1 MKRIQIIPGHYGSG
15 KTEYAVNLALHLV
28 QEHENVALAD
38 MDIVNPYFRSYEQA
52 KRLEEAGVRVIV
64 TSCGG
69 IADIPAINPEVM
81 SIFQQEKW
89 TGVLDIGGDPIGAR
103 VLARFAP
110 QLKPEDFD
118 LYFVLNANRPE
129 TRTVD
134 SALEY
139 MRAIEAE
146 CRQKVTGIINNTHL
160 CAETTPEEII
170 KGANKQVENTIKT
183 IKESQAEKETTQEAR
198 KELQGFMSILAARK
212 EKEQKDK
219 DDYIEKKIKQ
229 IDARRERQKQR
240 KVQRADEK
248 AQQEIREQIAE
259 QERLRAF
266 RSAPLTVGEKVRVKE
281 NGMVGEVVKLV
292 QKEV

>member
-1 MKRIQIIPGHYGSG
+1 MKRIQIITGHYGSG

-110 QLKPEDFD
+110 QLKPEEFD
-118 LYFVLNANRPE
+118 LLFVLNANRPE
-129 TRTVD
+129 TKDVE
-134 SALEY
+134 SALQY
-139 MRAIEAE
+139 MQGIEAE
-146 CRQKVTGIINNTHL
+146 CRQKVTGIVNNTHL
-160 CAETTPEEII
+160 CGETTAEEIL
-170 KGANKQVENTIKT
+170 KGA
-183 IKESQAEKETTQEAR
+183 A
-198 KELQGFMSILAARK
+198 LAHALS
-212 EKEQKDK
+212 
-219 DDYIEKKIKQ
+219 
-229 IDARRERQKQR
+229 ERTSLPVIHHAVQR
-240 KVQRADEK
+240 KFVEQVQDKLSEPVLPMNIYMK
-248 AQQEIREQIAE
+248 KPWEIIFCEE
-259 QERLRAF
+259 E
-266 RSAPLTVGEKVRVKE
+266 
-281 NGMVGEVVKLV
+281 
-292 QKEV
+292 

>member
-1 MKRIQIIPGHYGSG
+1 MKRIQIITGHYGSG

-89 TGVLDIGGDPIGAR
+89 TGVLDIGGDLIGAR

-118 LYFVLNANRPE
+118 LLFVLNANRPE
-129 TRTVD
+129 TKDVE
-134 SALEY
+134 SALQY
-139 MRAIEAE
+139 MQGIEAE
-146 CRQKVTGIINNTHL
+146 CRQKITGIVNNTHL
-160 CAETTPEEII
+160 CGDTTAEEVL
-170 KGANKQVENTIKT
+170 KGAALA
-183 IKESQAEKETTQEAR
+183 QA
-198 KELQGFMSILAARK
+198 LS
-212 EKEQKDK
+212 
-219 DDYIEKKIKQ
+219 
-229 IDARRERQKQR
+229 ERTSLPIIHHAVQR
-240 KVQRADEK
+240 KFV
-248 AQQEIREQIAE
+248 EQ
-259 QERLRAF
+259 
-266 RSAPLTVGEKVRVKE
+266 V
-281 NGMVGEVVKLV
+281 
-292 QKEV
+292 

>member
-1 MKRIQIIPGHYGSG
+1 MKRIQIITGHYGSG

-110 QLKPEDFD
+110 QLKPEEFD
-118 LYFVLNANRPE
+118 LLFVLNANRPE
-129 TRTVD
+129 TKDVE
-134 SALEY
+134 SALQY
-139 MRAIEAE
+139 MQGIEAE
-146 CRQKVTGIINNTHL
+146 CRQKITGIVNNTHL
-160 CAETTPEEII
+160 CGETTAEEIL
-170 KGANKQVENTIKT
+170 KGA
-183 IKESQAEKETTQEAR
+183 A
-198 KELQGFMSILAARK
+198 LAHALS
-212 EKEQKDK
+212 
-219 DDYIEKKIKQ
+219 
-229 IDARRERQKQR
+229 ERTSLP
-240 KVQRADEK
+240 VIHHA
-248 AQQEIREQIAE
+248 
-259 QERLRAF
+259 
-266 RSAPLTVGEKVRVKE
+266 
-281 NGMVGEVVKLV
+281 V
-292 QKEV
+292 QKKFVEQVQDKLKEPVLPMNIYMKKPWEIIFCEEE